1 MNQTESKVM
10 NEFPPTARTRV
21 KRLHQRAHY
30 DRETVYRILDA
41 GFVCHVGYSI
51 DDQPY
56 VTATSYWRDGDR
68 LYWHG
73 SSASRMLRRLR
84 QEVPVCVN
92 VSLIDGLVLAR
103 SGFHS
108 SINYR
113 SVMLFG
119 RAAALGDTQEKLRAL
134 EAFSERITPGRWA
147 ELRPPSVQEL
157 KATTVLAMPIE
168 EAVAKERSGP
178 PGDDEE
184 DYALDVWAGELP
196 LRLVAAAPVPDPRL
210 KPGIQEPAYLRT
222 CELVRRPQEHGS
234 GSR

>member
-1 MNQTESKVM
+1 MDQFD
-10 NEFPPTARTRV
+10 FPPSGRTRV

-30 DRETVYRILDA
+30 DRDTVHRILDA
-41 GFVCHVGYSI
+41 GFVCHVGYTI
-51 DDQPY
+51 DGHPY

-68 LYWHG
+68 IYWHG
-73 SSASRMLRRLR
+73 SSASRMLRELKK
-84 QEVPVCVN
+84 EVPVCVN

-119 RAAALGDTQEKLRAL
+119 KAAALGDGDDKLRAL

-147 ELRPPSVQEL
+147 ELRPPTAQEL
-157 KATTVLAMPIE
+157 KATTVLSMPIE
-168 EAVAKERSGP
+168 EAVAKERAGP

-184 DYALDVWAGELP
+184 DYALDIWAGELP
-196 LRLVAAAPVPDPRL
+196 LRLVASAPVPDPRL
-210 KPGIQEPAYLRT
+210 RPGIAEPAYLRN
-222 CELVRRPQEHGS
+222 CELEGRPEGC
-234 GSR
+234 